1 MAEAAK
7 KIEPKGEWLSIMQI
21 AKRCGIHRQTCTS
34 RLEGLGYEPDEDRS
48 TPKNQVYWFDDEMEF
63 AVKSAK
69 DSLTAAKIR
78 DTRATYELKELKL
91 AEARKELVPAVDV
104 IDTTQALFGAMHK
117 ELAVRMPKDL
127 AVKLAK
133 AKTSAQVNSILKIA
147 VDRRFKT
154 LRDDFEKYLK

>member
-7 KIEPKGEWLSIMQI
+7 KIEPQGEWLSESEI
-21 AKRCGIHRQTCTS
+21 AKRVGLHRQTVVS
-34 RLEGLGYEPDEDRS
+34 RLEDLGYEPDQERS
-48 TPKNQVYWFDDEMEF
+48 TAKLKVHFFTEDMLLEI
-63 AVKSAK
+63 KSAK
-69 DSLTAAKIR
+69 DSFAAARLQDLRWAAKLKR
-78 DTRATYELKELKL
+78 QKYEKESGV
-91 AEARKELVPAVDV
+91 LVEQADV
-104 IDTTQALFGAMHK
+104 VDTTQALFGAMHK